1 MDNSYPSST
10 LEVGVLKFY
19 DRKIED
25 VITRCLMWLKRKDRQ
40 TPPVHSDEHEHSDQ
54 EHRISRRRF
63 PVAIVA
69 GIAGFAVIALVLS
82 AMTLS
87 AKGGENHGGTQ
98 NESDVSSVSSN
109 LIPLL
114 EVDQMDT
121 PDEVPPRGVKVM
133 DHPGLPLPRRLA
145 NTDASLQSIG
155 DMLGVALVPTYLPD
169 GFVRVKTDVIPEMS
183 SSQLVFRNGSSFLIV
198 SQDKGPYAL
207 KVKRGQAS
215 EVSINGNPGYF
226 VTGLWANTVHRDGTI
241 DPTDWDESSPQV
253 VFRRGDWRITVMA
266 FGQDIVDQDELL
278 RIARSIE
285 PH

>member
-1 MDNSYPSST
+1 
-10 LEVGVLKFY
+10 
-19 DRKIED
+19 
-25 VITRCLMWLKRKDRQ
+25 MWLKRKDRQ
-40 TPPVHSDEHEHSDQ
+40 TSPVHSDEHDHSDERQ
-54 EHRISRRRF
+54 VISRRRF
-63 PVAIVA
+63 PIGIVG
-69 GIAGFAVIALVLS
+69 GIAVFVAIALVLS

-87 AKGGENHGGTQ
+87 VIGSQNHGGTQ

-114 EVDQMDT
+114 EVDQIDT
-121 PDEVPPRGVKVM
+121 PDAVPPRGVKVM
-133 DHPGLPLPRRLA
+133 NHPGLPLPRRLP

-155 DMLGVALVPTYLPD
+155 DMLGVALVPTYVPD
-169 GFVRVKTDVIPEMS
+169 GFIRVKTIVIPEMS
-183 SSQLVFRNGSSFLIV
+183 STQLVFASGDSFLLV

-226 VTGLWANTVHRDGTI
+226 VTGLWANTVHRDGAI
-241 DPTDWDESSPQV
+241 DPTHWDESFPEV

-266 FGQDIVDQDELL
+266 FGEDIVDQDELL

-285 PH
+285 PI